1 MIDDVSVIQALA
13 QKLKLKFEGLQ
24 LATKEAIDSE
34 IERFKV
40 EAQAKVD
47 DYLATTTQGLTSTTM
62 EALASSITTLET
74 KVGQSATEL
83 LSELRTTLDQRALD
97 EVKIIQAGN
106 QVALSTLR
114 GEAKDLINAALLSL
128 IEDAQNKI
136 DEAVKEAYQL
146 KEGKRGPAGVKVVKG
161 KDGKDGLDGQD
172 GVGIKKITQSAQDKV
187 TFLLTD
193 GTSYTLT
200 LPRGRSGGVIT
211 QVASQLSTDKNPQ
224 YTYNLDNTLAS
235 ILYDNGATKTFTYS
249 GGLLSIFDYTS
260 SGVTIRKTFNWVDGM
275 LMSSTEA
282 TV

>member
-40 EAQAKVD
+40 EAQENVD

-114 GEAKDLINAALLSL
+114 GEAKDLINASLLSL
-128 IEDAQNKI
+128 IEDAQKKI
-136 DEAVKEAYQL
+136 DEAVKEAYKL

-161 KDGKDGLDGQD
+161 KDGKDGIDGND